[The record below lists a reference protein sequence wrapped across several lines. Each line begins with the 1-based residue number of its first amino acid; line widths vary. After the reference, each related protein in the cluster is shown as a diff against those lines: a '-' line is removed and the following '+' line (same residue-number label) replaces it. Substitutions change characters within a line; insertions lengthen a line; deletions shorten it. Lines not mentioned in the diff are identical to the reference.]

1 MEYRENLIHTL
12 SKGKV
17 LLCESADINTAT
29 LNMWLE
35 LIVHGPVRSLPIM
48 HPWSCQ
54 LIPGRQKRQETRR
67 R

>member
-29 LNMWLE
+29 LNM
-35 LIVHGPVRSLPIM
+35 
-48 HPWSCQ
+48 
-54 LIPGRQKRQETRR
+54 
-67 R
+67 